1 MCNVDG
7 RKDLVLNQVMSW
19 SLQNIAKSSRK
30 NIKNVCSQV
39 MEMSLSDCSQVKSII
54 DDLLVNNKVTACNI
68 SCYVDHRISTK
79 ISLQLP
85 RCAKLNL

>member
-7 RKDLVLNQVMSW
+7 RKYLVLNQVMSW

-39 MEMSLSDCSQVKSII
+39 MKISLSDCSQVKSDI
-54 DDLLVNNKVTACNI
+54 DDLLDKNKVTACYI
-68 SCYVDHRISTK
+68 LCYVDHRILTK
-79 ISLQLP
+79 TSLQLP
-85 RCAKLNL
+85 RCAKFNL